1 MEAVKAVEAMQAMV
15 GGGSLFG
22 AESRQHLRTHGDRER
37 LLAAA
42 YRAASV
48 QMAMVDPAGIIIDV
62 NAAFCRFLGRE
73 QAALLGTP
81 MREVIAPGDRAADE
95 LLRSRLAAGT
105 IDHYDIETRY
115 LRGDGSIAW
124 GQLAVEPA
132 ILLEDAGH
140 PLAWGAWMRL
150 GAAMHA
156 AGEAEAGVAVIRGVL
171 AGMEQAG
178 NLFDQPE
185 PMLQLG
191 ISLTDLG
198 RIDEARSVYRRMIAL
213 CQRHGF
219 DHALFRA
226 FMGFAEA
233 AMRNPSPYT
242 ARVGALV
249 CGAAQ
254 AMSVRSG
261 LPQVSWW
268 ESRLEAARIAAGT
281 MLGEDPVAVLIA
293 EGRAT
298 PAPGAARLA
307 LGR

>member
-1 MEAVKAVEAMQAMV
+1 MAI
-15 GGGSLFG
+15 FF
-22 AESRQHLRTHGDRER
+22 T
-37 LLAAA
+37 A
-42 YRAASV
+42 YRMNMCGNVAVA
-48 QMAMVDPAGIIIDV
+48 QRRIAQLRATMAGDPVAVGLDGLAECLV
-62 NAAFCRFLGRE
+62 GVGE
-73 QAALLGTP
+73 P
-81 MREVIAPGDRAADE
+81 DR
-95 LLRSRLAAGT
+95 LR
-105 IDHYDIETRY
+105 
-115 LRGDGSIAW
+115 
-124 GQLAVEPA
+124 QLAVESA
-132 ILLEDAGH
+132 MLLEDAGH
-140 PLAWGAWMRL
+140 PLAWGARMRL

-156 AGEAEAGVAVIRGVL
+156 VGEAEAGVAVIRGVL
-171 AGMEQAG
+171 AGMEHAG
-178 NLFDQPE
+178 NLFDQPV

-198 RIDEARSVYRRMIAL
+198 RIDEARPVYRRMIAL

-226 FMGFAEA
+226 YMGFAEA
-233 AMRNPSPYT
+233 AMRDPSPYM

-268 ESRLEAARIAAGT
+268 ESRLQAARIAAVT

-293 EGRAT
+293 EGRAI
-298 PAPGAARLA
+298 PPPGAARLA